1 MNVEISAPV
10 EFAGDLM
17 GDLNGRRGRISGM
30 ETQGSTQVLRAHVP
44 MSEMLSY
51 QSDLTSMTQGRA
63 SFSMEFDHYD
73 YVPQLQAEKIV
84 AAARA
89 ARVGEEEADEE

>member
-1 MNVEISAPV
+1 
-10 EFAGDLM
+10 M

-30 ETQGSTQVLRAHVP
+30 ETQGATQILRAHVP

-63 SFSMEFDHYD
+63 SFAMEFDHYD
-73 YVPQLQAEKIV
+73 YVPQPQAEKIV
-84 AAARA
+84 AASKA
-89 ARVGEEEADEE
+89 ARTGEEEAEDE